1 MIVILRD
8 DPNEK
13 QLENLKNWLRSMELE
28 IHESRGENHRI
39 LGLVGDTSRVD
50 IDLISALDIV
60 REVKRIQE
68 PYKKANRKF
77 HPMDTVVT
85 AGKAA
90 FGGGRFAVVAG
101 PGAVESG
108 EQMILAART
117 ALEAGADILYGGA
130 FMPRTSP
137 YSFQGLREEGISIL
151 LKAGKETGLPV
162 ASEITDVRE
171 LPCFDGVDVI
181 QVGPRNMRN
190 YELLKELGRLK
201 KPVILKRGPSSTLQ
215 EWLMSAE
222 YLLDGGN
229 ENVILCERG
238 VRTFEPSVS
247 VSMDVSSFPILRGL
261 THLPVIADPCGAAG
275 RSAPVPAMAAAAA
288 AAGADGLALT
298 VSPDPQHA
306 WVEGPQSL
314 TGAEMK
320 KTVDAVRRVREAMR
334 EETRDE

>member
-13 QLENLKNWLRSMELE
+13 QLENLINWLRSMDLK

-77 HPMDTVVT
+77 HPLDTVVST
-85 AGKAA
+85 GGAA
-90 FGGGRFAVVAG
+90 FGGGHFAVVAG

-108 EQMILAART
+108 EQMSLAARI
-117 ALEAGADILYGGA
+117 ALDAGADILYGGT

-137 YSFQGLREEGISIL
+137 YSFQGLREEGMDIL
-151 LKAGKETGLPV
+151 VKAGKEAGLPV
-162 ASEITDVRE
+162 ASEITDLHE
-171 LPCFDGVDVI
+171 LGCFDDVDVI
-181 QVGPRNMRN
+181 QVGARNMQN
-190 YELLKELGRLK
+190 YELLRELGRLN
-201 KPVILKRGPSSTLQ
+201 KPVILKRGLSSTLQ

-222 YLLDGGN
+222 YILDGGN

-238 VRTFEPSVS
+238 IRTFEPSAYA
-247 VSMDVSSFPILRGL
+247 SMDISSIPILRAL

-306 WVEGPQSL
+306 RAEGPQSL
-314 TGAEMK
+314 TGSEMK
-320 KTVDAVRRVREAMR
+320 KTVAAVRRVREALR

>member
-13 QLENLKNWLRSMELE
+13 QLENLVNWLRSMDLK

-60 REVKRIQE
+60 QEVKRIQE

-77 HPMDTVVT
+77 HPLDTVVP

-90 FGGGRFAVVAG
+90 FGGGHFAVIAG
-101 PGAVESG
+101 PGAVESE
-108 EQMILAART
+108 EQMFLAART
-117 ALEAGADILYGGA
+117 ALDAGADILYGGT

-137 YSFQGLREEGISIL
+137 YSFQGLREEGMGIL

-162 ASEITDVRE
+162 ASEITDLHE
-171 LPCFDGVDVI
+171 LSCFEGVDVI
-181 QVGPRNMRN
+181 QVGARNMQN
-190 YELLKELGRLK
+190 YELLRELGRLS
-201 KPVILKRGPSSTLQ
+201 KPVILKRGLSSTLQ
-215 EWLMSAE
+215 EWLMRAE
-222 YLLDGGN
+222 YILDGGN

-238 VRTFEPSVS
+238 IRTFEPSS
-247 VSMDVSSFPILRGL
+247 YACMDISSIPILRAL

-275 RSAPVPAMAAAAA
+275 RSSPVPAMAAAVA

-306 WVEGPQSL
+306 RAEGPQSL

-320 KTVDAVRRVREAMR
+320 KTVDTVRRVREALR
-334 EETRDE
+334 EEKSDG

>member
-13 QLENLKNWLRSMELE
+13 QLENLVNWLRSMDLK

-60 REVKRIQE
+60 QEVKRIQE

-77 HPMDTVVT
+77 HPLDTVVP

-90 FGGGRFAVVAG
+90 FGGGHFAVIAG
-101 PGAVESG
+101 PGAVESE
-108 EQMILAART
+108 EQMFLAART
-117 ALEAGADILYGGA
+117 ALDAGADILYGGT

-137 YSFQGLREEGISIL
+137 YSFQGLREEGMGIL

-162 ASEITDVRE
+162 ASEITDLHE
-171 LPCFDGVDVI
+171 LSCFEGVDVI
-181 QVGPRNMRN
+181 QVGARNMQN
-190 YELLKELGRLK
+190 YELLRELGRLS
-201 KPVILKRGPSSTLQ
+201 KPVILKRGLSSTLQ

-222 YLLDGGN
+222 YILDGGN

-238 VRTFEPSVS
+238 IRTFEPSS
-247 VSMDVSSFPILRGL
+247 YACMDISSIPILRAL

-275 RSAPVPAMAAAAA
+275 RSSPVPAMAAAVA

-306 WVEGPQSL
+306 RAEGPQSL

-320 KTVDAVRRVREAMR
+320 KTVDTVRRVREALR
-334 EETRDE
+334 EEKSDG